1 MKVNTTTAF
10 WTSEAEL
17 GGQIPFQITLECDSN
32 VYISELD
39 FSSILIT
46 FSDDR
51 PSCTL
56 HAGDGDVEPFI
67 DLGLISEEEVSKST
81 GSLRW
86 SPSQRVV
93 LNGMIQ
99 GDLEGEVKVCSNW
112 INELI
117 IDREYQVELET

>member
-1 MKVNTTTAF
+1 MIVKPTTAF

-17 GGQIPFQITLECDSN
+17 GGQIPFQVTLDCDSN
-32 VYISELD
+32 VHISELD
-39 FSSILIT
+39 FSSIQIA

-56 HAGDGDVEPFI
+56 HAGDGDAESFI
-67 DLGLISEEEVSKST
+67 DLGLISEEEISKST

-99 GDLEGEVKVCSNW
+99 GDLEGEVKVCF
-112 INELI
+112 
-117 IDREYQVELET
+117 D

>member
-1 MKVNTTTAF
+1 MKVKTTLAF
-10 WTSEAEL
+10 WTSAAEL
-17 GGQIPFQITLECDSN
+17 GEQIPLQITLECDSN

-56 HAGDGDVEPFI
+56 HAGDGDVESII
-67 DLGLISEEEVSKST
+67 DLGLIHGEEVSKST

-99 GDLEGEVKVCSNW
+99 GDLEGEVKVCF
-112 INELI
+112 
-117 IDREYQVELET
+117 D